1 MNSTELPAVGR
12 FGCLFAANITLFGPV
27 LITRGTLR
35 NLKSMYY
42 SKKAKHSIAHL
53 PKHVVEGLFHGYK

>member
-1 MNSTELPAVGR
+1 MDV
-12 FGCLFAANITLFGPV
+12 FFAANITLFGPV